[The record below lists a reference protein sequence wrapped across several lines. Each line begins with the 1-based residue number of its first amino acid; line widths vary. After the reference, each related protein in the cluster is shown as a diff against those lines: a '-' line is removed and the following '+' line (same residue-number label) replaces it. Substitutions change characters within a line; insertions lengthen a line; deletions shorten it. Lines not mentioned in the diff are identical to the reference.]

1 MMDEDGLSNRNW
13 GYYEPSQF
21 RPNLGFQLIPSTV
34 TDRNEKP
41 FLSPQNPNFINLNN
55 GYRGGGGSSSS
66 SNVVSFPRDYAVPE
80 APFMSYSWLNQHRD
94 SKFFNNFLVPDPS
107 RTQPM
112 QLLLQNP
119 KPEAGEFLFDES
131 LKRRQCSGGG
141 GGEGRAAGPKAKRE
155 RRKLIKDNN
164 NNALRLQREKSPLRK
179 TIEMVIN
186 GVSMDIGC
194 LPVPVCS
201 CTGMSQPCYRW
212 GCGGWQSACCTTN
225 VSMYPLPMSTK
236 RRGTRI
242 AGRKMSQ
249 GAFRKVLE
257 KLSSDGFDFSN
268 PIDLKS
274 HWAKHGTN
282 KFVTIR

>member
-21 RPNLGFQLIPSTV
+21 RPNLGFQLIPSIIN
-34 TDRNEKP
+34 RNEKP
-41 FLSPQNPNFINLNN
+41 FLSSQTQSLNNFITPSNV
-55 GYRGGGGSSSS
+55 YRGDSSSVMS
-66 SNVVSFPRDYAVPE
+66 YPRDYTLSD

-94 SKFFNNFLVPDPS
+94 SKFFSNVPTNDSMSLLVPETS
-107 RTQPM
+107 RMTHPM
-112 QLLLQNP
+112 QLLQ
-119 KPEAGEFLFDES
+119 PEVVGEVDES
-131 LKRRQCSGGG
+131 LKRRHCSGGQRG
-141 GGEGRAAGPKAKRE
+141 ALKVKKEK
-155 RRKLIKDNN
+155 KLKDNN
-164 NNALRLQREKSPLRK
+164 MPRVQRERSPLLRK
-179 TIEMVIN
+179 SVEMVIN
-186 GVSMDIGC
+186 GVSMDIGG

-201 CTGMSQPCYRW
+201 CTGMPQQCYRW

-225 VSMYPLPMSTK
+225 VSVYPLPISTK
-236 RRGTRI
+236 RRGARI

>member
-21 RPNLGFQLIPSTV
+21 RSNLGFQLIPSTV

-41 FLSPQNPNFINLNN
+41 FLSPQNPNFINPDN
-55 GYRGGGGSSSS
+55 GGSSS
-66 SNVVSFPRDYAVPE
+66 NVMPFPRDYNTVPE

-94 SKFFNNFLVPDPS
+94 SKFFNNFLAPPDQS

-112 QLLLQNP
+112 QLLQIP
-119 KPEAGEFLFDES
+119 KPEI
-131 LKRRQCSGGG
+131 KRRQCS
-141 GGEGRAAGPKAKRE
+141 EAGSK
-155 RRKLIKDNN
+155 RKLKDNN
-164 NNALRLQREKSPLRK
+164 NVLGMQRERSPLRK
-179 TIEMVIN
+179 KTISMVIN

-201 CTGMSQPCYRW
+201 CTGPGQPCYRW
-212 GCGGWQSACCTTN
+212 GCGGWQSSCCTTN

-242 AGRKMSQ
+242 AGRKMSL

-282 KFVTIR
+282 KFVTIK

>member
-13 GYYEPSQF
+13 GYYEPPQF
-21 RPNLGFQLIPSTV
+21 RPSLGFQLIPNII
-34 TDRNEKP
+34 DRNEKP
-41 FLSPQNPNFINLNN
+41 FLSTQNPNFNN
-55 GYRGGGGSSSS
+55 GYRGSSSSSSS
-66 SNVVSFPRDYAVPE
+66 SNVMSFPRDYAVSE

-94 SKFFNNFLVPDPS
+94 SKFFSNLPNPSNHQTFLVPETS

-112 QLLLQNP
+112 QLLQIP
-119 KPEAGEFLFDES
+119 KS
-131 LKRRQCSGGG
+131 LKRRHCSVGQSD
-141 GGEGRAAGPKAKRE
+141 APKVKKERKLKDSNVPRMQRE
-155 RRKLIKDNN
+155 R
-164 NNALRLQREKSPLRK
+164 SPLRK
-179 TIEMVIN
+179 SINMVIN
-186 GVSMDIGC
+186 GVCMDIGC

-201 CTGMSQPCYRW
+201 CTGIPQPCYRW

-236 RRGTRI
+236 RRGARI
-242 AGRKMSQ
+242 SGRKMSQ

-257 KLSSDGFDFSN
+257 KLSTNGFDFSN

>member
-1 MMDEDGLSNRNW
+1 MDEDGLNNRNW

-21 RPNLGFQLIPSTV
+21 RPNLGFQLIPSII
-34 TDRNEKP
+34 DRDEKP
-41 FLSPQNPNFINLNN
+41 FLTTQNPNFITTPMN
-55 GYRGGGGSSSS
+55 GYNGGGGSSS
-66 SNVVSFPRDYAVPE
+66 VMPFPRDYSVSD

-94 SKFFNNFLVPDPS
+94 SKFFSNLPNPSNHHHNTLLVPETS
-107 RTQPM
+107 RAHPPM
-112 QLLLQNP
+112 QLLQT
-119 KPEAGEFLFDES
+119 EVCEVDES
-131 LKRRQCSGGG
+131 LKRRHISGGQ
-141 GGEGRAAGPKAKRE
+141 RAAPPKAKKE
-155 RRKLIKDNN
+155 KKLKDNN
-164 NNALRLQREKSPLRK
+164 VARVQRERSPLRK
-179 TIEMVIN
+179 SIEMVIN

-201 CTGMSQPCYRW
+201 CTGIPQPCYRW

-236 RRGTRI
+236 RRGARI

-257 KLSSDGFDFSN
+257 KLSADGFDFSN
-268 PIDLKS
+268 AIDLKS

>member
-21 RPNLGFQLIPSTV
+21 RPNLGFQLIPSII
-34 TDRNEKP
+34 DRNEKP
-41 FLSPQNPNFINLNN
+41 FLPPQNQNLNFITPSNV
-55 GYRGGGGSSSS
+55 YRGGGSSSFM
-66 SNVVSFPRDYAVPE
+66 SFPRDYTVSD

-94 SKFFNNFLVPDPS
+94 SKFFSSVPNPSIHRHTLLVPETS
-107 RTQPM
+107 RMIQPM
-112 QLLLQNP
+112 QLLQ
-119 KPEAGEFLFDES
+119 PEVVSEVDES
-131 LKRRQCSGGG
+131 LKRRHCSGGQ
-141 GGEGRAAGPKAKRE
+141 RVAPKAKKE
-155 RRKLIKDNN
+155 KKLKDNN
-164 NNALRLQREKSPLRK
+164 MPRVQRERSLLLRK
-179 TIEMVIN
+179 SIEMVIN
-186 GVSMDIGC
+186 GVSMDIGG

-201 CTGMSQPCYRW
+201 CTGMPQQCYRW
-212 GCGGWQSACCTTN
+212 GCGGWQSACCTTD

-236 RRGTRI
+236 RRGARI

-257 KLSSDGFDFSN
+257 KLSADGFDFSN

>member
-21 RPNLGFQLIPSTV
+21 RPNLGFQLIPSII
-34 TDRNEKP
+34 DRNEKP
-41 FLSPQNPNFINLNN
+41 FLCPQNPNLITPNN
-55 GYRGGGGSSSS
+55 GYRGGSSS
-66 SNVVSFPRDYAVPE
+66 SNVMSFPRDYTVSD

-94 SKFFNNFLVPDPS
+94 SKFFSNSPNNPSNHHTFLVPDTS

-112 QLLLQNP
+112 QLLQIP
-119 KPEAGEFLFDES
+119 KPEFSEVDES
-131 LKRRQCSGGG
+131 LKRRHFSGG
-141 GGEGRAAGPKAKRE
+141 ERAGPKAKKERKLKDSNVPRMQRE
-155 RRKLIKDNN
+155 R
-164 NNALRLQREKSPLRK
+164 SPLRK
-179 TIEMVIN
+179 SIEMVVN

-201 CTGMSQPCYRW
+201 CTGMAQPCYRW

-236 RRGTRI
+236 RRGARI

-249 GAFRKVLE
+249 GAFKKVLE
-257 KLSSDGFDFSN
+257 KLSADGFDFSS

>member
-21 RPNLGFQLIPSTV
+21 RPNLGFQLIPSSIEK
-34 TDRNEKP
+34 NEKP
-41 FLSPQNPNFINLNN
+41 FVVSPQNQNQNFITPSVL
-55 GYRGGGGSSSS
+55 YRGGGSSSS
-66 SNVVSFPRDYAVPE
+66 LMSFPRDYTASD

-94 SKFFNNFLVPDPS
+94 SKFFSNVPNNPSNHTLLVPETS
-107 RTQPM
+107 RMTQPM
-112 QLLLQNP
+112 QLLQ
-119 KPEAGEFLFDES
+119 PEVKDES
-131 LKRRQCSGGG
+131 LKRKHQRG
-141 GGEGRAAGPKAKRE
+141 APKANKE
-155 RRKLIKDNN
+155 KKLKDNN
-164 NNALRLQREKSPLRK
+164 MLRVQRERSPLFRK
-179 TIEMVIN
+179 SIEMVIN

-201 CTGMSQPCYRW
+201 CTGMPQQCYRW

-225 VSMYPLPMSTK
+225 VSMYPLPISAK
-236 RRGTRI
+236 RRGARI

-257 KLSSDGFDFSN
+257 KLSADGFDFSI

>member
-1 MMDEDGLSNRNW
+1 MMGEDGLSNRNW

-21 RPNLGFQLIPSTV
+21 RPNLGFQLIPSIIN
-34 TDRNEKP
+34 RSEKP
-41 FLSPQNPNFINLNN
+41 FVDSPQNQNPNFVTPTNV
-55 GYRGGGGSSSS
+55 YRGGGSTSSSLM
-66 SNVVSFPRDYAVPE
+66 SFPRDYTVSD

-94 SKFFNNFLVPDPS
+94 SKFFSNVPNPSNHHHTGLLVPEAS
-107 RTQPM
+107 RMTQPM
-112 QLLLQNP
+112 QLLQ
-119 KPEAGEFLFDES
+119 PEVVGEVDES
-131 LKRRQCSGGG
+131 LKRRQYNVGQRG
-141 GGEGRAAGPKAKRE
+141 APKVKKE
-155 RRKLIKDNN
+155 KKLKDNN
-164 NNALRLQREKSPLRK
+164 MPRVQRTRSPLLRK
-179 TIEMVIN
+179 SIEMVIN
-186 GVSMDIGC
+186 GVSMDIGGI
-194 LPVPVCS
+194 PVPVCS
-201 CTGMSQPCYRW
+201 CTGMPQQCYRW

-236 RRGTRI
+236 RRGARI

-257 KLSSDGFDFSN
+257 KLSTDGFDFSV